1 MRNAYF
7 KRLVCLFTAAVLVA
21 MLGIS
26 VSASEIGGVSGKS
39 AVLYEPESGSF
50 LYKKSADVRMP
61 MASTTKIMTAIVAI
75 ENSELSD
82 VVTVDERAVGTEGSS
97 AYLSAGEKLTVEEL
111 LYALLLQSANDA
123 AVAIACHIGGDIDGF
138 AEMMNA
144 KASELGL
151 TDTHFTN
158 PHGLD
163 DGEHYTTA
171 SELAL
176 IAAELL
182 KNPTL
187 KRIVSTYKKTFATD
201 ERRRTYVNHNKL
213 LKLYDG
219 AIGVKTGFTK
229 KCGRCLVGAAEKD
242 GLTLITATLD
252 APDDWRDHAAMLD
265 HGFEAVEKLTLAT
278 PCDHLYEIAVTDGDA
293 DLLTVKNAVGLSVV
307 LPRGEHKVEEYVKL
321 SRFVTAPVS
330 EGEILGRVVYTVD
343 GEYVGEVP
351 LVAERSVIKTDDRS
365 FIERLISKIF
375 G

>member
-7 KRLVCLFTAAVLVA
+7 KRLICLLMTAVLFA

-26 VSASEIGGVSGKS
+26 VSASEIGGISGKA

-61 MASTTKIMTAIVAI
+61 MASTTKIMTAIVAM

-82 VVTVDERAVGTEGSS
+82 VVTVDGRAVGTEGSS
-97 AYLSAGEKLTVEEL
+97 AYLSVGEELTMEEL

-144 KASELGL
+144 KALELGL

-171 SELAL
+171 GELAI

-182 KNPTL
+182 KDPTL

-229 KCGRCLVGAAEKD
+229 KCGRCLVGAAERD
-242 GLTLITATLD
+242 GLTLITVTLD

-265 HGFEAVEKLTLAT
+265 HGFEAVEKITLAT

-293 DLLTVKNAVGLSVV
+293 DLLTVKNAVGLSRV

-321 SRFVTAPVS
+321 SRFVTAPVN

-351 LVAERSVIKTDDRS
+351 LVAEKSVTKTDDRS
-365 FIERLISKIF
+365 FMERLLSKIF